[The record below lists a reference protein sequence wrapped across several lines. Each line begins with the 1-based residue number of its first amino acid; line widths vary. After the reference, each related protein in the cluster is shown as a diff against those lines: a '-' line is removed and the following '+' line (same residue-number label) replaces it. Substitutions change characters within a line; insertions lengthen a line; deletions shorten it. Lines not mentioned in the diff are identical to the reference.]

1 MSKRVPSRRRVVKSE
16 PARTRSFA
24 CPDADWEAV
33 EDFARRQGL
42 GSASDAARV
51 LLRTG
56 LRTQRLVEELAG
68 AQEWQV
74 AQAWTDAQAIADGD
88 RDVGSWDRISDAGER
103 ARGRVRARSGGRAAT
118 PKR

>member
-1 MSKRVPSRRRVVKSE
+1 MSKGGPSERRVVKRA

-24 CPDADWEAV
+24 CPDEDWEAV
-33 EDFARRQGL
+33 EEFARRRGL
-42 GSASDAARV
+42 GSASNAARV

-56 LRTQRLVEELAG
+56 LHTQRLVEELAG

-74 AQAWTDAQAIADGD
+74 AQAWTDARAVADGD
-88 RDVGSWDRISDAGER
+88 RHVGSWDRITDAGER
-103 ARGRVRARSGGRAAT
+103 ARGRVRARAAGRAAT